1 MLLDDIG
8 LLDGSSQ
15 KSVNMSPKILL
26 LSYRNALSDTEYANN
41 L

>member
-8 LLDGSSQ
+8 LLNGSSQ
-15 KSVNMSPKILL
+15 KSVNMSQKILL
-26 LSYRNALSDTEYANN
+26 LSYKNALSDTEYASS

>member
-26 LSYRNALSDTEYANN
+26 LSYKNALSDAEYANN